1 MSGEK
6 SKNMIDEKGN
16 VITREK
22 LIKRYYSFAKE
33 NTAQIAVAIPVV
45 AAICAAISN
54 YYFYMVNL
62 GYYEYFGID
71 SRLMLPYN
79 KVNLYQNIGQ
89 LALLV
94 LYWGYAIFAVRMFI
108 IKRNFL
114 WKFITLFVIPFLINC
129 AMSYDGRINL
139 VLIIVSTIFLPLQWI
154 MIFSLGYCMVT
165 SFHKESLSKPRKMNR
180 KKKKVKRWSDKEYRL
195 LGIILMF
202 IACIIIFWQGYFTS
216 YIIASEKSRFGIVK
230 IDGEEYA
237 VIDANE
243 NKLVLQKCEM
253 KNNNLK
259 IYKDT
264 YLCVTNDVIINF
276 KNFSSVEF
284 IKD

>member
-1 MSGEK
+1 
-6 SKNMIDEKGN
+6 
-16 VITREK
+16 
-22 LIKRYYSFAKE
+22 
-33 NTAQIAVAIPVV
+33 
-45 AAICAAISN
+45 
-54 YYFYMVNL
+54 
-62 GYYEYFGID
+62 
-71 SRLMLPYN
+71 
-79 KVNLYQNIGQ
+79 
-89 LALLV
+89 
-94 LYWGYAIFAVRMFI
+94 
-108 IKRNFL
+108 
-114 WKFITLFVIPFLINC
+114 
-129 AMSYDGRINL
+129 
-139 VLIIVSTIFLPLQWI
+139 
-154 MIFSLGYCMVT
+154 MVT

-253 KNNNLK
+253 KSNNLK

-276 KNFSSVEF
+276 KNFINCTPDSGQ
-284 IKD
+284 